1 MEQVSSLITHEIET
15 IAEGLGTDQIFRS
28 KHKVISAL
36 FPYAVCLAQDGQRGA
51 LDAILRVVLK
61 SRSGVSMW
69 YHIDPY
75 TTALFDKSSPPF
87 LNQAIILAAPCIR
100 WDYGGTYLEKATAR
114 WGSAVLATPYSEEVG
129 QSVVDAL
136 VQIVYCDSL
145 RPHIPIGVWAWL
157 KRQPP
162 LTHNH
167 KRLRDGTTPHVIRYI
182 RRLGDTEILKSYF
195 LLIWSDWNIL
205 DEWRADEMKVS
216 LSEDFC
222 GVAMQHHRKDLIERL
237 GHVLN
242 QLDQKLES
250 LRDPGA
256 KNSTLSERT
265 KYRALLYILEREDR
279 KSMNPTSV
287 CLQSQSFV
295 MCMLIIT

>member
-1 MEQVSSLITHEIET
+1 
-15 IAEGLGTDQIFRS
+15 
-28 KHKVISAL
+28 
-36 FPYAVCLAQDGQRGA
+36 
-51 LDAILRVVLK
+51 
-61 SRSGVSMW
+61 MW
-69 YHIDPY
+69 YHIGPY
-75 TTALFDKSSPPF
+75 TTTLFDESSPPF
-87 LNQAIILAAPCIR
+87 LNQAIILAAPCVR
-100 WDYGGTYLEKATAR
+100 WDDGTYSEKAAAR
-114 WGSAVLATPYSEEVG
+114 WVSAVLATPYSEEVG

-136 VQIVYCDSL
+136 FQIVHNGSP

-167 KRLRDGTTPHVIRYI
+167 KRLRDGSAPYVICCI
-182 RRLGDTEILKSYF
+182 RLLGDTEILKSYF

-205 DEWRADEMKVS
+205 HEWQADEMKVS
-216 LSEDFC
+216 LREDFC

-242 QLDQKLES
+242 QLDQMLES

-256 KNSTLSERT
+256 KDSILSGRT
-265 KYRALLYILEREDR
+265 EYRALLDILEGEDR

-295 MCMLIIT
+295 MCMLIITYRIPLDRHLCLASSSATSLFSEAHGHHYARGNGAP